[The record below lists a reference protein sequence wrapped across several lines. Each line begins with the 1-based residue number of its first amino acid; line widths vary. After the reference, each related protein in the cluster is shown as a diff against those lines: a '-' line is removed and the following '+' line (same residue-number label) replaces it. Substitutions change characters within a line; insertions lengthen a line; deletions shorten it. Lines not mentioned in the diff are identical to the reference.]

1 MDFVVRKDKNP
12 QPKSGVGEKPE
23 TIVKLRK
30 LILGFCFDLVN
41 SIPCPTT

>member
-12 QPKSGVGEKPE
+12 QPKWGGEPE

-30 LILGFCFDLVN
+30 LILGFCFGLVN

>member
-12 QPKSGVGEKPE
+12 QPKWGGGEKPE

>member
-12 QPKSGVGEKPE
+12 QPKLGRGEKPE
-23 TIVKLRK
+23 TIVKFRK
-30 LILGFCFDLVN
+30 LILVFCFGLVN